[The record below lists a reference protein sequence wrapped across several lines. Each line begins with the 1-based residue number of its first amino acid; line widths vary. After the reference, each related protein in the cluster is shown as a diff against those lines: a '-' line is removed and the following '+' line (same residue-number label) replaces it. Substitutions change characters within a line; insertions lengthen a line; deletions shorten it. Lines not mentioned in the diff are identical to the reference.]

1 MEYASLGIQVLDK
14 ALDGGIPKGQTVL
27 VTGTPGCGIEL
38 FAKQFASAGIG
49 SENVIYIA
57 TAERDEEV
65 LSTMKKFGWRDDI
78 KIINIGSRYYEAVLA
93 KRLEVSKHRYEGL
106 TMKDIMRQSGPVVDD
121 DRINFL
127 TALTY
132 EVSSIPPPFRLVVDS
147 LDFFLEYYEHGNV
160 LSALRTIKARA
171 QHSNSLTLFTMLK
184 DVYDPR
190 TESGIEEIV
199 DVVIELERQ
208 REGMEF
214 VRNLLVKKVRNHPE
228 KTGIFP
234 IDIGPKGFIAKSK

>member
-1 MEYASLGIQVLDK
+1 M
-14 ALDGGIPKGQTVL
+14 L

>member
-1 MEYASLGIQVLDK
+1 MEYASLGVPVLDK

-27 VTGTPGCGIEL
+27 VTGSPGSGIEL
-38 FAKQFASAGIG
+38 FAKQFAGAGTAG
-49 SENVIYIA
+49 ESVVYIA

-65 LSTMKKFGWRDDI
+65 QSTMKKFGWRDDL

-106 TMKDIMRQSGPVVDD
+106 TMKDIMRQTGPIQED
-121 DRINFL
+121 DRVNYL
-127 TALTY
+127 TSLTY
-132 EVSSIPPPFRLVVDS
+132 EVSSLTPPFRLIVDS
-147 LDFFLEYYEHGNV
+147 LDFFLEYYDHGAV
-160 LSALRTIKARA
+160 LSSLRTIKARA
-171 QHSNSLTLFTMLK
+171 QHSNSLALLTMLK

-199 DVVIELERQ
+199 DVVIEIERQ

-214 VRNLLVKKVRNHPE
+214 VRNLLVRKVRNHPE

-234 IDIGPKGFIAKSK
+234 IDIGAKGFTAKAK